1 MKTITRRA
9 SLAAVLAIALT
20 PVGCA
25 LLTPDATEAAK
36 AADVQRLAYAASAV
50 GTAAALDAKPE
61 YRPAFVLALASL
73 DKLVEART
81 ISGVQLRDI
90 LLTLPI
96 KELGS
101 RTALIAIDAGATL
114 FDVITGKPI
123 DLEQTP
129 YALAAA
135 TGIRDGLRTGLGSGK

>member
-1 MKTITRRA
+1 MNTLTRRA
-9 SLAAVLAIALT
+9 SLVAILAIALT

-25 LLTPDATEAAK
+25 LLSPDSTDAAK

-50 GTAAALDAKPE
+50 GTAATLDAKPE
-61 YRPAFVLALASL
+61 YRTAFKLAYASL

-81 ISGVQLRDI
+81 ISGVQLREI
-90 LLTLPI
+90 LLSLPI

-101 RTALIAIDAGATL
+101 RTALIAIDSGATL

-123 DLEQTP
+123 DLETTP
-129 YALAAA
+129 YVLAAA
-135 TGIRDGLRTGLGSGK
+135 TGIRDGLRVGLGSGK